1 MSISDRR
8 EREKIQ
14 RRNTIVDAA
23 EKLFFSKGFANTTMD
38 EVAEIVELSKGTL
51 YLYFKSKEEL
61 YGAIIQRAMD
71 ILKEMFK
78 EAASTD
84 GNGLT
89 RIDAVGMTFYDF
101 YKKYPFHFQ
110 ALFHR
115 ELNNAILSKDNP
127 QFEELMMQGEEMF
140 QLAVDIIRDGVTDG
154 SIRPGVD
161 PYKTA
166 LALDGIFTGLLRVV
180 SLEED
185 HLMKYHNVSPEELID
200 YFFDLLGH
208 ALTSSSTY
216 ERPVR
221 KLPQPTQ
228 NSGTKGRKQ
237 RNKKENNE

>member
-14 RRNTIVDAA
+14 RRNTIIDAA

-71 ILKEMFK
+71 ILKDMFK
-78 EAASTD
+78 EAAATD

-89 RIDAVGMTFYDF
+89 RINAVGMTFYDF

-115 ELNNAILSKDNP
+115 ELNNAILSKDKP
-127 QFEELMMQGEEMF
+127 QFEELMMQGE
-140 QLAVDIIRDGVTDG
+140 
-154 SIRPGVD
+154 
-161 PYKTA
+161 
-166 LALDGIFTGLLRVV
+166 
-180 SLEED
+180 
-185 HLMKYHNVSPEELID
+185 
-200 YFFDLLGH
+200 
-208 ALTSSSTY
+208 
-216 ERPVR
+216 
-221 KLPQPTQ
+221 
-228 NSGTKGRKQ
+228 
-237 RNKKENNE
+237 